1 MRTWFQPHD
10 VEYHRNGELQSYA
23 FINNLNAME
32 VQTDC
37 TNRVVFIKKVI
48 FFLLFYPEKLTP
60 QPHT

>member
-32 VQTDC
+32 VKTAQIGLYSL
-37 TNRVVFIKKVI
+37 RR
-48 FFLLFYPEKLTP
+48 
-60 QPHT
+60 